1 MEPTVPFQ
9 PNHSEYGFT
18 KNTAVHFGGAQFA
31 INEDDRHFLYLEAT
45 FVGGEF
51 HFYLEGVSFEADT
64 VQIDGLQYPAAVT
77 YKSGCSIVDGQPRE
91 EAYLFGGK
99 IRHQYTSHGPVH
111 YVHTT
116 HIT

>member
-31 INEDDRHFLYLEAT
+31 INEDDRHFLYLEAA

-51 HFYLEGVSFEADT
+51 HFYLEGVSFEADA
-64 VQIDGLQYPAAVT
+64 VQIDAYDTGKKGYYNMTSFKNSLAFHLAIGYP
-77 YKSGCSIVDGQPRE
+77 
-91 EAYLFGGK
+91 F
-99 IRHQYTSHGPVH
+99 
-111 YVHTT
+111 
-116 HIT
+116 

>member
-31 INEDDRHFLYLEAT
+31 IDEDDRHFLYLEAA

-51 HFYLEGVSFEADT
+51 HFYLEGVSFEADA
-64 VQIDGLQYPAAVT
+64 VQIDSLQYPAAVT
-77 YKSGCSIVDGQPRE
+77 YKSGCSIVDGSPVMKRTYL
-91 EAYLFGGK
+91 EAK
-99 IRHQYTSHGPVH
+99 
-111 YVHTT
+111 
-116 HIT
+116 

>member
-31 INEDDRHFLYLEAT
+31 INEDDRHFLYLEAA

-51 HFYLEGVSFEADT
+51 HFYLEGVSFEADA

-77 YKSGCSIVDGQPRE
+77 YKSGCSVVERTYL
-91 EAYLFGGK
+91 EAK
-99 IRHQYTSHGPVH
+99 
-111 YVHTT
+111 
-116 HIT
+116 

>member
-31 INEDDRHFLYLEAT
+31 IDEVDRHFLYLEDA

-51 HFYLEGVSFEADT
+51 HFYLEGVSFEADP
-64 VQIDGLQYPAAVT
+64 VQIVSLLYLAAVT
-77 YKSGCSIVDGQPRE
+77 YKSGCSIVDGQPGD
-91 EAYLFGGK
+91 EAYILGGK